1 MATQLIRPAG
11 RPVLDPGLC
20 PHTSTG
26 THTEREV
33 KLGGE
38 GGGNTPSQNETP
50 LEQSFDLVN

>member
-11 RPVLDPGLC
+11 CPVLDPGLC

-26 THTEREV
+26 THTERGV

-38 GGGNTPSQNETP
+38 GGGEYALTKRDT
-50 LEQSFDLVN
+50 VRAII